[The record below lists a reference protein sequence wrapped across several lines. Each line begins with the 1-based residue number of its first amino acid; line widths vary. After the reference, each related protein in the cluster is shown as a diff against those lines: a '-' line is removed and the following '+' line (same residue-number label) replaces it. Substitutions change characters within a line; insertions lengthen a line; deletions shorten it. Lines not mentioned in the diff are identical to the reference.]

1 MEKNKENT
9 SFFSSAE
16 RERYARQL
24 NMPAFGEE
32 AQRRLRDGSVLV
44 IGAGG
49 LGSPAALYLAAAGIG
64 RLGIADGDRVDL
76 SNLQR
81 QVLHSTSRIG
91 QLKATSAAGVLADLN
106 PEIEIVTVP
115 EFVTTDNIA
124 DLIADYDF
132 IIDATDSFTAKRLIN
147 DTCVRAAKPLS
158 HGAIWR
164 QFGHTMTILPGT
176 PCYSCLFDTDPV
188 EATARGPLGAT
199 AGIIGT
205 IQAAEAIKYIS
216 GTGSLLTGTLLR
228 MDTFS
233 MTFDKISVPLNPY
246 CTNNHSY
253 HES

>member
-1 MEKNKENT
+1 MGKIMEDNL
-9 SFFSSAE
+9 FSASE

-24 NMPAFGEE
+24 AMPEFGEE

-64 RLGIADGDRVDL
+64 RLGIVDGDIVDL

-91 QLKATSAAGVLADLN
+91 RLKTESAAAVLADLN
-106 PEIEIVTVP
+106 PEVEVEAVD
-115 EFVTTDNIA
+115 EFVTADNIA
-124 DLIADYDF
+124 DLIGDYDF

-188 EATARGPLGAT
+188 EAIARGPLGVT
-199 AGIIGT
+199 AGILGT

-216 GTGSLLTGTLLR
+216 GTGALLTGTLLR
-228 MDTFS
+228 FDTLS
-233 MTFDKISVPLNPY
+233 MTFDRISVPLNPY
-246 CTNNHSY
+246 CTNNHSH